1 MTFDGYTPL
10 ADCVRLDF
18 IREDG
23 SLHTVNV
30 YSEDDL
36 DHAPDAAR
44 ADVALLLE
52 SILAQRLAI
61 EAGE

>member
-18 IREDG
+18 TREDG

-30 YSEDDL
+30 YSERDL
-36 DHAPDAAR
+36 DHAPESVR
-44 ADVALLLE
+44 LEVADMLALV
-52 SILAQRLAI
+52 LAQRQAH
-61 EAGE
+61 EP